1 MPSIQLLV
9 ASRSLRRLAGCLC
22 ALAALGVSASGQ
34 TAGGWTHKP
43 VPTKID
49 KQILVFPDAVVVEQ
63 WPHTLKLVN
72 PPQSLKLLNPGQCI
86 RIGIV
91 ALGDDRD
98 SLLEKTQLSF
108 RVAFAG
114 QAQDHALAPFAGT
127 KRIKPEGLDEVMQV
141 TAAAHVEVPPISM
154 VSMGASADRWCVPE
168 DAQDGTAT
176 IDAEIESP
184 AGHQKQSR
192 TKILIESFETGGK
205 HDFKD
210 DQDLEDSFEKYYR
223 QPNPARLI
231 VLLRYFTSDAKM
243 MSTPGTGEST
253 IAFLAAALKANPI
266 AAKDF
271 MTRVST
277 EKGLTRA
284 IGLIALRRA
293 GYDIAGVLEK
303 LSSQERT
310 QIENLPRL
318 PDPSDLTP
326 DADSATRLD
335 MSWGEF
341 SATGALAPLENVTRR
356 LAWRSDY
363 DIFDK
368 MRKIPNHAIEW
379 TPVVARATTYSAAGW
394 ALGSFQ
400 RTDPL
405 AADYIEFLIASPD
418 TPEVVKTELRELQT
432 NPAFKWQDKK

>member
-1 MPSIQLLV
+1 MQSIQFLV
-9 ASRSLRRLAGCLC
+9 ASRSLRRIVGCLC
-22 ALAALGVSASGQ
+22 VLAGLGISALSQTVGV
-34 TAGGWTHKP
+34 WTHKP
-43 VPTKID
+43 VPAKIE
-49 KQILVFPDAVVVEQ
+49 KTILIFPDSVVTEQ
-63 WPHTLKLVN
+63 WPQTLKLVN
-72 PPQSLKLLNPGQCI
+72 PPQNLNLLNPGECI

-91 ALGDDRD
+91 ATGDDRD
-98 SLLEKTQLSF
+98 SLLERTQFSF
-108 RVAFAG
+108 RVEFAG
-114 QAQDHALAPFAGT
+114 QTQDHSLTPFAGI
-127 KRIKPEGLDEVMQV
+127 KQIKPEGADAVMQI
-141 TAAAHVEVPPISM
+141 AAAGSVEIPPLSM
-154 VSMGASADRWCVPE
+154 ASLGASAGKWCVPD

-176 IDAEIESP
+176 IDAEVESP
-184 AGHQKQSR
+184 AGHQKQS
-192 TKILIESFETGGK
+192 TAKIQIESFETGSK
-205 HDFKD
+205 HAFKYETDLGDF
-210 DQDLEDSFEKYYR
+210 FEKYYR

-231 VLLRYFTSDAKM
+231 VLLRYFASDAKM
-243 MSTPGTGEST
+243 LSTQGTPEST
-253 IAFLAAALKANPI
+253 IVFLAAALKADPI

-271 MTRVST
+271 MTRISS

-293 GYDIAGVLEK
+293 GYDISDVLEK

-310 QIENLPRL
+310 QIENLPHL

-341 SATGALAPLENVTRR
+341 SATGAMAPLQNVVRR

-368 MRKIPNHAIEW
+368 MRQIPNHPTEW
-379 TPVVARATTYSAAGW
+379 TPVVARATTYGAAGW

-405 AADYIEFLIASPD
+405 AADYIDFLIASPD
-418 TPEVVKTELRELQT
+418 TPDAIKTELKELQA
-432 NPAFKWQDKK
+432 NPAFRQEGKN